1 MIPKVWFGAYN
12 TRRERDRQAALN
24 GQRSTYVHTAGL
36 TDYYT
41 ILYYTILTSLASISA
56 REASSNHHDGWPGWL
71 GKEIC
76 GYIHRYFVGFG
87 LSNE

>member
-1 MIPKVWFGAYN
+1 MKLNDSEGLVWCVQHEKGA
-12 TRRERDRQAALN
+12 RQAGSPALN

-41 ILYYTILTSLASISA
+41 ILYYTILTSLAAISA
-56 REASSNHHDGWPGWL
+56 REASSNHHDDWPGWL

-76 GYIHRYFVGFG
+76 GYIDIFWALY
-87 LSNE
+87 